1 MGASGAAT
9 AAIPEAAQRS
19 ILVVDDDSDIRELV
33 ADVLRHAGYAVTTAG
48 DGPAALRAMDEC
60 APDVILLDLVM
71 PNGGGEEFLRAYR
84 AGERGSPS
92 AGMSQEASG
101 RQPTIVAF
109 TALVD
114 GTERAAALGVE
125 HTLPKP
131 FHVPQL
137 LRDVARWSGDAAA
150 R

>member
-1 MGASGAAT
+1 MGLSAVVPAVGR
-9 AAIPEAAQRS
+9 RS
-19 ILVVDDDSDIRELV
+19 VLVVDDDNDIRELV
-33 ADVLRHAGYAVTTAG
+33 ADVLRHAGYVVTTAG
-48 DGPAALRAMDEC
+48 DGPAALQAVDEC

-84 AGERGSPS
+84 AGDRQIPSGGVSPE
-92 AGMSQEASG
+92 AGA

-125 HTLPKP
+125 HTLTKP

-137 LRDVARWSGDAAA
+137 LRDVARWSGDSGA

>member
-1 MGASGAAT
+1 MAVSGTGPAAVQ
-9 AAIPEAAQRS
+9 EVGQRS
-19 ILVVDDDSDIRELV
+19 VLVVDDDNDIRELV
-33 ADVLRHAGYAVTTAG
+33 AEVLRHAGYAVTTAG
-48 DGPAALRAMDEC
+48 DGPTALRAMDEC

-71 PNGGGEEFLRAYR
+71 PHGGGEEFLRSYR
-84 AGERGSPS
+84 QSEHGALAAEDIG
-92 AGMSQEASG
+92 ASG
-101 RQPTIVAF
+101 AKRPTIVAF

-137 LRDVARWSGDAAA
+137 LRDVARWAGSA
-150 R
+150 

>member
-1 MGASGAAT
+1 MGLSAVVPAVGR
-9 AAIPEAAQRS
+9 RS
-19 ILVVDDDSDIRELV
+19 VLVVDDDNDIRELV
-33 ADVLRHAGYAVTTAG
+33 ADVLRHAGYVVTTAG
-48 DGPAALRAMDEC
+48 DGPAALQAVDEC

-84 AGERGSPS
+84 AGDRQLPSSGVSPE
-92 AGMSQEASG
+92 AGA

-137 LRDVARWSGDAAA
+137 LRDVARWSGDSGA

>member
-1 MGASGAAT
+1 MALSDAGQVTVQGV
-9 AAIPEAAQRS
+9 AQRS

-84 AGERGSPS
+84 AGERGLAGS
-92 AGMSQEASG
+92 APEPTSEK
-101 RQPTIVAF
+101 RPTIVAF

-137 LRDVARWSGDAAA
+137 LRDVARWSESREG
-150 R
+150 